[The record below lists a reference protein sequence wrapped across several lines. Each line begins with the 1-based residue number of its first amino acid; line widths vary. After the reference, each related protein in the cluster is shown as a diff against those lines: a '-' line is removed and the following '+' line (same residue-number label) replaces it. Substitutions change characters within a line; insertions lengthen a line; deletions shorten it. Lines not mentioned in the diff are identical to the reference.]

1 MVEQEHDH
9 ALDAQIPII
18 ENMVVGVPPV
28 FEGLTR
34 QIDKI
39 VEQPLLDPRR
49 EFPRASFAFAR
60 KDVSGV
66 RKPQAIAHRGY
77 KAMFPENTMS
87 AFKGAVNVGAE
98 ALETDIHLSKD
109 GVVVLSHDKDLKR
122 CFGRDEKLIDC
133 DYEFLSKLR
142 TLNEPHEAMPRLAD
156 LLEYLAEPGL
166 EDIWVLLDIK
176 LDNNA
181 DDVMRLI
188 GDTIRSVA
196 PSPNRPWQ
204 NRIVLG
210 IWAAKY
216 LTLCSRYLPGFSV
229 SHIGFS
235 TLVASYFFTVPNVSF
250 NMAQVV
256 LMTPWGKWFIRKAQC
271 DQRPV
276 YAWTVNDES
285 RMRWDIRQGLDGVIT
300 DDPKLFLEVR
310 KRWHQGTKDGL
321 GGKDVLDMVRVN
333 FFALIYEMLFWI
345 LSQARDRGEIITLQ
359 AGQCG
364 NSVGQQFWQ
373 QLCQE
378 HGINRDGNLEDFATE
393 GGDRKDV
400 FFYQSDDTRYIPRA
414 ILLDLEPRVLHAIQS
429 SPYKNIYNPENFY
442 IHKDGSGAGN
452 NWGMGYSMGE
462 QVHEDILDMI
472 DREADGSDSLEG
484 FMMLHSIAGGTG
496 SGLGSFMLERLNDRF
511 PKKLIQTYSVFPNMQ
526 EGDIVV
532 QPYNSLLSMRRLTQN
547 ADSVVVL
554 DNGALSKIAAD
565 RLHVLNPS
573 FEQTNQLV
581 STVMSASTTTLRY
594 PGYMH
599 NDLVGI
605 VASLIPTPRCHF
617 LMTSYTPFSG
627 ENVEQAKTVRKT
639 TVLDVMRRLLQP
651 KNRMVS
657 TNPTKKSCYM
667 SILNIIQGE
676 ADPSDVHKSLM
687 RIRER
692 RLATFIPWGPASIQV
707 ALTKKSPYVQSSHR
721 VSGLM
726 LANHTGIATL
736 FKRIVAQYNTLR
748 KRNAFLEPY
757 KREAPFKDGL
767 GEFDEAKEVVTGLIE
782 EYEEAENADYL
793 TKEAAPP
800 NDEGED
806 KRLG

>member
-1 MVEQEHDH
+1 MIERHHRSTHSAEEVQT
-9 ALDAQIPII
+9 PIL

-34 QIDKI
+34 EIDKL
-39 VEQPLLDPRR
+39 VEQPLLGPRT
-49 EFPRASFAFAR
+49 EFPVPTFTFGKKDASGN
-60 KDVSGV
+60 K
-66 RKPQAIAHRGY
+66 KPQAIAHRGY
-77 KAMFPENTMS
+77 KAKFPENTMG
-87 AFKGAVNVGAE
+87 AFKGAVEVGAD
-98 ALETDIHLSKD
+98 AIETDIHLSKD

-122 CFGRDEKLIDC
+122 CFGRQEKLINC
-133 DYEFLSKLR
+133 DWEFLSKLQ
-142 TLNEPHEAMPRLAD
+142 TLKEPHQSMPRLSD
-156 LLEYLAEPGL
+156 LLEYLAQPGL

-176 LDNNA
+176 LDN
-181 DDVMRLI
+181 DPEDVMRLI
-188 GDTIRSVA
+188 GDTIRSVR
-196 PSPNRPWQ
+196 PSLNRPWKS
-204 NRIVLG
+204 RIVLG
-210 IWAAKY
+210 CWAAKY
-216 LTLCSRYLPGFSV
+216 IPLCSRYLPGFPIT
-229 SHIGFS
+229 HIGFS
-235 TLVASYFFTVPNVSF
+235 VLYASHFFSVPNVSF
-250 NMAQVV
+250 NMLQGV
-256 LMTPWGKWFIRKAQC
+256 LMTPWGRAFTHKAHC

-276 YAWTVNDES
+276 
-285 RMRWDIRQGLDGVIT
+285 
-300 DDPKLFLEVR
+300 
-310 KRWHQGTKDGL
+310 
-321 GGKDVLDMVRVN
+321 
-333 FFALIYEMLFWI
+333 FA
-345 LSQARDRGEIITLQ
+345 EIITLQ

-364 NSVGQQFWQ
+364 NSVGQQFWE
-373 QLCQE
+373 QLCKE
-378 HGINRDGNLEDFATE
+378 HGINQDGNLEDFATE

-414 ILLDLEPRVLHAIQS
+414 ILLDLEPRVLNGIQTS
-429 SPYKNIYNPENFY
+429 AYKNIYNPENFY
-442 IHKDGSGAGN
+442 IHKDGTGAGN
-452 NWGMGYSMGE
+452 NWGAGYSMGE
-462 QVHEDILDMI
+462 QVQEEVLDII

-484 FMMLHSIAGGTG
+484 FMLLHSIAGGTG

-511 PKKLIQTYSVFPNMQ
+511 PKKLIQTYSVFPNTQ
-526 EGDIVV
+526 DGDIVV

-554 DNGALSKIAAD
+554 DNGALSRIAAD
-565 RLHVLNPS
+565 RLHVQNPT
-573 FEQTNQLV
+573 FQQTNQLV

-676 ADPSDVHKSLM
+676 ADPTDVHKSLL

-707 ALTKKSPYVQSSHR
+707 ALTRKSPYVTSSHR

-726 LANHTGIATL
+726 LANNTGIATL
-736 FKRIVAQYNTLR
+736 FKRIVAQYSTLR
-748 KRNAFLEPY
+748 KRNAFLESY
-757 KREAPFKDGL
+757 KREAPFRDGL
-767 GEFDEAKEVVTGLIE
+767 GEFDEAKEVVQGLID
-782 EYEEAENADYL
+782 EYQEAEDPDYL
-793 TKEAAPP
+793 SKETAPG
-800 NDEGED
+800 DEEED
-806 KRLG
+806 KRVG